1 MRLCV
6 QLVSRRYRA
15 ASHPPHCAFFDFAFA
30 FNAKC
35 SLRRP
40 HVGVIVAIDT
50 WRRRRQVRTTR
61 PIASAFAHYYD
72 DHLFGLAD
80 ERHGRMFARM
90 SDEFS
95 DFRVRPGRIRERGTR
110 PGGRRPSFINQA
122 LRAAAKARG
131 AALTPEEFS
140 SRKRRGPGARRRW
153 KGKCS
158 RIGRGQIAADHLRRS
173 VEQRGPGQRLRR
185 VVVKAYITRLK
196 LGSRKADA
204 HLRYLQREG
213 TTRDG
218 GRGTLYGPDNDNAD
232 GKDFLD
238 RGREDRHQFRFIIA
252 PEDADRIEDLRR
264 FTRNVMQQMQE
275 DLGTKL
281 DWVAIDHFNTGHPHS
296 HVLLRGKEESGKDL
310 IIAQDYIT
318 DGLRIRAQ
326 ERVTLELGP
335 ETDLELRQKLE
346 AEMTAER
353 FTRLDRILVE
363 EVPTRL
369 LDLRPDTGQLRADL
383 DKTLFIGRLKTLEH
397 YGLASKTESGIWSF
411 SERLEPTLRELGER
425 DDIIKRMHRALNE
438 RGVDRNASS
447 YVLAGESLSDP
458 IVGRLIDR
466 GLNDELKE
474 TAYAVVDGTDGRT
487 HHLKLLE
494 IDATGD
500 GPLGSIVELRR
511 FQDAQG
517 QDRLALAV
525 RSDLDLDT
533 QVKAS
538 GATWIDRQLVA
549 REPAPLGSVGFGAEV
564 RAAMESRTEH
574 LIEQDL
580 ARRQGQR
587 VIYTRNLLETLRRR
601 ELDAIGEKL
610 TAETGMPFRKSASGE
625 YVAGL
630 YRQRL
635 MLASGRFAMIDDGLG
650 FQLVPWTPSIEK
662 HIGKHISGIA
672 RADGGIDWNFGR
684 QRGLGL

>member
-1 MRLCV
+1 MHSAACAVPGWIIATIDMSHRHQRARRTPPIVSVFACRYDAHNFD
-6 QLVSRRYRA
+6 LV
-15 ASHPPHCAFFDFAFA
+15 
-30 FNAKC
+30 
-35 SLRRP
+35 
-40 HVGVIVAIDT
+40 
-50 WRRRRQVRTTR
+50 
-61 PIASAFAHYYD
+61 D
-72 DHLFGLAD
+72 DNPGRNLAC
-80 ERHGRMFARM
+80 M

-110 PGGRRPSFINQA
+110 SCGRQPSFINQA

-131 AALTPEEFS
+131 AALTPAAFS
-140 SRKRRGPGARRRW
+140 GRKRRGPGAKRSR

-158 RIGRGQIAADHLRRS
+158 RIGRGQAAADRLRRS
-173 VEQRGPGQRLRR
+173 VERRNPGERLRR
-185 VVVKAYITRLK
+185 VVVKAHIARLK

-218 GRGTLYGPDNDNAD
+218 GRGILYGPDTDNAD

-238 RGREDRHQFRFIIA
+238 RGREDRHQFRFIIS
-252 PEDADRIEDLRR
+252 PEDSDRIENLRN
-264 FTRNVMQQMQE
+264 FTRDVMQQMQD

-296 HVLLRGKEESGKDL
+296 HVLIRGKEESGKDL

-326 ERVTLELGP
+326 ERVTLEIGP
-335 ETDLELRQKLE
+335 ETDIELRKKLE

-353 FTRLDRILVE
+353 FTMLDRILVE

-369 LDLRPDTGQLRADL
+369 LDLRPDTGQFRADL
-383 DKTLFIGRLKTLEH
+383 DKTLFIGRLKTLER
-397 YGLASKTESGIWSF
+397 YGLASQKEPSIWSF

-425 DDIIKRMHRALNE
+425 GDIIKRMHRALSE
-438 RGVDRNASS
+438 RGIERDASR
-447 YVLAGESLSDP
+447 YVLAGESLSAP
-458 IVGRLIDR
+458 IAGRLIDR
-466 GLNDELKE
+466 GLDDELKGSG
-474 TAYAVVDGTDGRT
+474 YAVIDGIDGRT
-487 HHLKLLE
+487 HHIKLPDL
-494 IDATGD
+494 DAVGD

-511 FQDAQG
+511 FEDTHG
-517 QDRLALAV
+517 RERIALAV
-525 RSDLDLDT
+525 RSDLDLEA

-549 REPAPLGSVGFGAEV
+549 REPTPLSEGGFGAEV
-564 RAAMESRTEH
+564 RAAMEGRCEY
-574 LIEQDL
+574 LIEHGL
-580 ARRQGQR
+580 ARRQGQQ
-587 VIYTRNLLETLRRR
+587 VIYARNLLETLRRR
-601 ELDAIGEKL
+601 ELDSIGEKL
-610 TAETGMPFRKSASGE
+610 TAEVGMPFRKSASGE
-625 YVAGL
+625 YVAGV

-650 FQLVPWTPSIEK
+650 FQLVPWSPSLER
-662 HIGKHISGIA
+662 HLGKHVSGVA
-672 RADGGIDWNFGR
+672 RTDGGIDWSFAR